1 MKKSISVII
10 ALFIISSVFSQNKK
24 GIIYEYKKNQATVAL
39 GTSSNAEIGYFRRVT
54 KNLSFGVSVGVCK
67 TNYEQDYL
75 NPSLGYYE
83 YSYIETN
90 IVPAFLDIKY
100 NFLVKK
106 RIQPSFLLSI
116 GYDFEWAETVSR
128 FGLGID
134 YHFKSDNHVITL
146 MSNNLFLNYTFEN
159 VSNVTLRYSYKF

>member
-54 KNLSFGVSVGVCK
+54 KNMSFGVSVGVFK
-67 TNYEQDYL
+67 TNYEIYSWSDSALYFDYM
-75 NPSLGYYE
+75 S
-83 YSYIETN
+83 TN
-90 IVPAFLDIKY
+90 IVPVFLDIKY

-106 RIQPSFLLSI
+106 RIQPSILLSA
-116 GYDFEWAETVSR
+116 GYDFEWAESVSR

-146 MSNNLFLNYTFEN
+146 MSNNLYLNYTFEN